1 MARLTPKPSPAAA
14 LYLGLSG
21 GLAEAA
27 LFLGA
32 SPTLG
37 PYAPFQLPGDLA
49 FGFPF
54 VAVVFCG
61 LLAPAWEGALGSVLV
76 FGFTAGSGIAA
87 VLLTPALLGYT
98 PERGAALNLATQQA
112 FAAFFVSLLT
122 GGPGL
127 LVGVGLRHLAG
138 RSD

>member
-1 MARLTPKPSPAAA
+1 MARLSLKPSPAA
-14 LYLGLSG
+14 LYLGLTG

-37 PYAPFQLPGDLA
+37 PYAPFRLPGDLA

-54 VAVVFCG
+54 VAAVLCG
-61 LLAPAWEGALGSVLV
+61 LLAPGWGVALAGVLV
-76 FGFTAGSGIAA
+76 FGLTAGAGVAA

-98 PERGAALNLATQQA
+98 PERGAALNLAAQQA

-127 LVGVGLRHLAG
+127 PVGVGLRHLAG
-138 RSD
+138 QSD